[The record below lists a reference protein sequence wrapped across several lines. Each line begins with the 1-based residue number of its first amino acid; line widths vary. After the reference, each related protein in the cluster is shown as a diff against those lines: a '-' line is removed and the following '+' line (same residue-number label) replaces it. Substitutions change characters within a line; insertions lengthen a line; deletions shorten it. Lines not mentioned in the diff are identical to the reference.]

1 MIGKRFGYH
10 CFCAL
15 RCFFPRKK
23 SASRP
28 CKFYRGLFA
37 GDLPSAARRRLTR
50 GGALANQVLQVY
62 GLGAAGR
69 CRLAFQSL
77 TGDRSGSDRP
87 HSDGQGRLRSAHGSG
102 VLAKNEKKDGGKET
116 PPEFLSTRPG
126 YETRVQQLRDFLRE
140 ALRGVSYLGHG
151 SIQKIIDDYRS
162 GRSWSAIT
170 TNNGSLIGDLMSW
183 VNEVIRTTHK
193 IGGQVRQFS
202 PYGRLRPQTSGEWA

>member
-1 MIGKRFGYH
+1 VIGKRFGYH

-23 SASRP
+23 SASRS

-102 VLAKNEKKDGGKET
+102 VLAKNGKKDGGKET
-116 PPEFLSTRPG
+116 PPEFLSTIQVMRPASNSCAIFCPRRSAASPIWATARSRKLLTITG
-126 YETRVQQLRDFLRE
+126 AAD
-140 ALRGVSYLGHG
+140 RGR
-151 SIQKIIDDYRS
+151 KPPP
-162 GRSWSAIT
+162 IT
-170 TNNGSLIGDLMSW
+170 AAS
-183 VNEVIRTTHK
+183 
-193 IGGQVRQFS
+193 
-202 PYGRLRPQTSGEWA
+202 